1 MKIFVDMLFI
11 NMKLETCMIEVDK
24 TTTLNDAKKL
34 VLDNNYIYP
43 EEQVWFSDN
52 EQIKNQKI
60 DWNDKSKYSIIV
72 NNKWYDFN
80 IKTITNTIINVTH
93 LTSRDLISTIKYH
106 IYEKTKIPPKNYVLT
121 VYRNGQSEELYDTDP
136 IGKYFIPNNSNINL
150 IIKLN
155 SGFK

>member
-1 MKIFVDMLFI
+1 MLFI
-11 NMKLETCMIEVDK
+11 NMKLETCMIEVEK

-72 NNKWYDFN
+72 NNN
-80 IKTITNTIINVTH
+80 GMI
-93 LTSRDLISTIKYH
+93 LILKQ
-106 IYEKTKIPPKNYVLT
+106 L
-121 VYRNGQSEELYDTDP
+121 
-136 IGKYFIPNNSNINL
+136 L
-150 IIKLN
+150 IL
-155 SGFK
+155 